1 MALSDYLKILKSL
14 VTLAD
19 DVQRYHAEI
28 KDIRR
33 ELRDL
38 TIVVTRL
45 AQEVQYSK
53 ERSESERAYVLLE
66 IENKL
71 LKFER
76 RLPPVRDE
84 GKAQSEG

>member
-1 MALSDYLKILKSL
+1 MALSDYLKMLKSL

-53 ERSESERAYVLLE
+53 ERGASDRSLLLLE
-66 IENKL
+66 LDNRL

-76 RLPPVRDE
+76 RLPPAKME
-84 GKAQSEG
+84 SEKGED

>member
-19 DVQRYHAEI
+19 DVQRYNTEI

-53 ERSESERAYVLLE
+53 ERSESDRAYTLLE

-76 RLPPVRDE
+76 RLPPAREED
-84 GKAQSEG
+84 KSQSEE

>member
-19 DVQRYHAEI
+19 DVQRYHSEL
-28 KDIRR
+28 KDVRR

-38 TIVVTRL
+38 TIVVAGL
-45 AQEVQYSK
+45 KQEVEHSK
-53 ERSESERAYVLLE
+53 ERAAAERKNLLLE
-66 IENKL
+66 LENEI

-76 RLPPVRDE
+76 RLQLPPAKG
-84 GKAQSEG
+84 GKEEK